1 MSAKV
6 VRLQDFGKELEAESD
21 RQIEALRIAT
31 LKGVVEAIPYL
42 VAQSP
47 VDTGLY
53 AQSWNFSEE
62 EGKVILGNYAPH
74 AAVIEYGARPFTPPL
89 DPLLA
94 WAKRVL
100 NDGSQ
105 PPDYS
110 PQVQSL
116 ARAVQWKIKHYGMK
130 PKNIMTNAIPEI
142 IEDIKRHYE
151 KELKRGPVSGKV
163 LRKAGKIALKGGG
176 E

>member
-31 LKGVVEAIPYL
+31 LKGVVDAIPKL
-42 VAQSP
+42 VAASP

-74 AAVIEYGARPFTPPL
+74 ASVIEDGARPFTPPL
-89 DPLLA
+89 EPLLQ

-110 PQVQSL
+110 PQVRSL
-116 ARAVQWKIKHYGMK
+116 AFAVQQKIKRYGMQ

-142 IEDIKRHYE
+142 IEDIKRLYE
-151 KELKRGPVSGKV
+151 EELKRGPIPGKV
-163 LRKAGKIALKGGG
+163 ARKVGKLALKGGH
-176 E
+176 